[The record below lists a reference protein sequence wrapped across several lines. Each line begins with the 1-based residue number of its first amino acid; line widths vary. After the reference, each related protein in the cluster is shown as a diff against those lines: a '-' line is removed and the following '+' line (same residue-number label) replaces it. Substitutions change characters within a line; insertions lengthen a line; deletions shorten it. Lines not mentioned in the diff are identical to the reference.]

1 VTGGGALRGGTAL
14 RTAVLTVAAPVV
26 AVLLAGALASIALYV
41 SGINPGYAFR
51 QMAIYGSD
59 PDSIVDILNRS
70 TYYYIAAVAV
80 AVGFRMNLF
89 NIGVDGQY
97 QLAAMLSAAV
107 GGAAVLRD
115 LPGPLLLV
123 AMVLVAV
130 VTGAAWAGIA
140 GVLKVTRGVSEVIS
154 TIMLNAIGGGIVAY
168 LISERGF
175 GVLPPGGN
183 ITTTRTIPAGAWV
196 PDIPL
201 IPGAR
206 SGVFGFL
213 LVAIVVGIGYWWA
226 LGRTRPGFDL
236 RAAGANAPAALASGV
251 DVRRM
256 VVTAMLVSGGLA
268 GLVGLPLMLGEY
280 HHFTSQFPAG
290 IGFTGIAI
298 ALIGRNH
305 PIGIAFGA
313 LLWSF
318 LDRSQ
323 QILDLESI
331 PKEIVQI
338 LQGVSV
344 LAVVVAY
351 ELVRRVVVRLEQR
364 RVGEELGTAVPTGVP
379 A

>member
-1 VTGGGALRGGTAL
+1 VTGKFRSTLLMLLAPVAALLLA
-14 RTAVLTVAAPVV
+14 AVL
-26 AVLLAGALASIALYV
+26 ASVALYA
-41 SGINPGYAFR
+41 SEINPGYAFR
-51 QMAIYGSD
+51 QMAIYGAD
-59 PDSIVDILNRS
+59 PNSIVDILNRS
-70 TYYYIAAVAV
+70 TYYYLAAVAV
-80 AVGFRMNLF
+80 AIGFRMNLF

-97 QLAAMLSAAV
+97 QVAAMLAAAV

-115 LPGPLLLV
+115 VPGPLLLV
-123 AMVLVAV
+123 LIVVVAV
-130 VTGAAWAGIA
+130 GTGAVWAGIA

-154 TIMLNAIGGGIVAY
+154 TIMLNAIGAGIVAY

-183 ITTTRTIPAGAWV
+183 ITTTRTIPEGAWV
-196 PDIPL
+196 PSIPL

-206 SGVFGFL
+206 SGVFGL
-213 LVAIVVGIGYWWA
+213 IVVAILVGVAYWWT
-226 LGRTRPGFDL
+226 LGRTRFGFDL
-236 RAAGANAPAALASGV
+236 RAAGAGAPAALASGV

-256 VVTAMLVSGGLA
+256 VVTTMAISGGVA
-268 GLVGLPLMLGEY
+268 GLVGLPLMLGDY
-280 HHFTSQFPAG
+280 HSFTSQFPAG

-305 PIGIAFGA
+305 PVGIAFGA

-323 QILDLESI
+323 QILDLEGI

-351 ELVRRVVVRLEQR
+351 ELVRRVVARIEQR
-364 RVGEELGTAVPTGVP
+364 RVGEELGTAVPTG
-379 A
+379 ASA

>member
-1 VTGGGALRGGTAL
+1 MRRFDLRPALVTL
-14 RTAVLTVAAPVV
+14 AAPVA
-26 AVLLAGALASIALYV
+26 AVLLAAALASVALLA
-41 SGINPGYAFR
+41 SGIDPLFAFR
-51 QMAIYGSD
+51 RMAEYGSD
-59 PDSIVDILNRS
+59 PNSVVDILNRS
-70 TYYYIAAVAV
+70 TYYYLAAVAV
-80 AVGFRMNLF
+80 AIGFRMNLF

-97 QLAAMLSAAV
+97 QLAAMLAAAV
-107 GGAAVLRD
+107 GGSAVLRH
-115 LPGPLLLV
+115 LPGPLLLLTI
-123 AMVLVAV
+123 VLVAV
-130 VTGAAWAGIA
+130 VTGAVWAGIA

-154 TIMLNAIGGGIVAY
+154 TIMLNAIGAGIVAY

-183 ITTTRTIPAGAWV
+183 ITTTREIPAGAWM

-201 IPGAR
+201 VPGAR
-206 SGVFGFL
+206 SGVFGFVV
-213 LVAIVVGIGYWWA
+213 VAAAVGVAYWWV
-226 LGRTRPGFDL
+226 LGRTRFGFDL
-236 RAAGANAPAALASGV
+236 RAAGANTAAAVASGV
-251 DVRRM
+251 DARRM
-256 VVTAMLVSGGLA
+256 VLLAMLVSGGVA

-280 HHFTSQFPAG
+280 HQFTSQFPAG

-298 ALIGRNH
+298 ALVGRNH
-305 PIGIAFGA
+305 PVGVAFGA

-351 ELVRRVVVRLEQR
+351 ELVRRVVVRWEQT
-364 RVGEELGTAVPTGVP
+364 RVGEELGTASGVT

>member
-1 VTGGGALRGGTAL
+1 MSDKLRSTL
-14 RTAVLTVAAPVV
+14 LMLAAPV
-26 AVLLAGALASIALYV
+26 AALLLAAALASVALYA
-41 SGINPGYAFR
+41 SHINPGYAFR
-51 QMAIYGSD
+51 QMAVYGAD
-59 PDSIVDILNRS
+59 PNSIVDILNRS
-70 TYYYIAAVAV
+70 TYYYLAAVAV
-80 AVGFRMNLF
+80 AIGFRMNLF

-97 QLAAMLSAAV
+97 QVAAMLAAAV

-115 LPGPLLLV
+115 LPGPLLLLLIV
-123 AMVLVAV
+123 VVAV
-130 VTGAAWAGIA
+130 VTGAVWAGIA
-140 GVLKVTRGVSEVIS
+140 GLLKVTRGVSEVIS

-168 LISERGF
+168 LISQRGF

-183 ITTTRTIPAGAWV
+183 ITSTRPIPPDAWV
-196 PDIPL
+196 PAIPL
-201 IPGAR
+201 VPGAR
-206 SGVFGFL
+206 DGVFGF
-213 LVAIVVGIGYWWA
+213 IVVAVLVGVGYWWM
-226 LGRTRPGFDL
+226 LGRTRFGFDL
-236 RAAGANAPAALASGV
+236 RAAGASAPAAMASGV

-256 VVTAMLVSGGLA
+256 VVTAMLVSGGVA

-280 HHFTSQFPAG
+280 HNFTSQVPAG

-305 PIGIAFGA
+305 PLGIAFGA

-323 QILDLESI
+323 QILDLEGI

-351 ELVRRVVVRLEQR
+351 ELVRRLVVRIEQR
-364 RVGEELGTAVPTGVP
+364 RVGEELGTAVPTG
-379 A
+379 ATA

>member
-1 VTGGGALRGGTAL
+1 ML
-14 RTAVLTVAAPVV
+14 AAPVA
-26 AVLLAGALASIALYV
+26 AVLFAAVLASVALLA
-41 SGINPGYAFR
+41 SGIDPLFAFGR
-51 QMAIYGSD
+51 MAEYGAD
-59 PDSIVDILNRS
+59 PNSIVDILNRS
-70 TYYYIAAVAV
+70 TYYYLAAVAV
-80 AVGFRMNLF
+80 AIGFRMNLF

-97 QLAAMLSAAV
+97 QLAAMLAAAV
-107 GGAAVLRD
+107 GGSAVLRG
-115 LPGPLLLV
+115 LPGPLLML
-123 AMVLVAV
+123 AIVLVAV
-130 VTGAAWAGIA
+130 VTGALWAGIA

-183 ITTTRTIPAGAWV
+183 ITTTREIPAGAWM

-213 LVAIVVGIGYWWA
+213 LVAIAVGFAYWWV
-226 LGRTRPGFDL
+226 LGRTRFGFDL
-236 RAAGANAPAALASGV
+236 RVAGTNSAAALASGV

-256 VVTAMLVSGGLA
+256 VVTAMLLSGGVA

-280 HHFTSQFPAG
+280 HTFTSQFPAG

-305 PIGIAFGA
+305 PVGIAFGA

-344 LAVVVAY
+344 LAVVIAY
-351 ELVRRVVVRLEQR
+351 ELVRRAVVRLEQR
-364 RVGEELGTAVPTGVP
+364 RVGEAVVGAAKVP